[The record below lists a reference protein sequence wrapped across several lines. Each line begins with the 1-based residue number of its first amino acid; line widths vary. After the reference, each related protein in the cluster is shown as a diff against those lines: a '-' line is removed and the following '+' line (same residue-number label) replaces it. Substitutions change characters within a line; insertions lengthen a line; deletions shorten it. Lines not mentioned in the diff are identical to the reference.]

1 MKFHWNIYM
10 YILYIL
16 IQKFIFTKFKNFIS
30 YESKWWCEIWQIY
43 SLLAWLFSFHLMWK
57 LVDLG
62 SYLQYI
68 TWTFIKNRFVKP
80 GNLFSNDSLD
90 LSIYHWV
97 SWKVYN
103 VVYDLVND
111 IYNVFQMRK
120 ANSFPNVLLMNL
132 AEKYTNDFQ
141 KYNEWKANNT
151 SLVKEMS
158 YFPIFWKSDIWKEY
172 LTELWFDFNLQIR
185 YLVNEY
191 FLKMIKKMAMSPFET
206 LSICL
211 WMKTNSLQVTL
222 GSRTTNILGNFET
235 WIQYWMLLV
244 KACILI
250 CQGITYCKSL
260 KGNYLR

>member
-103 VVYDLVND
+103 VVYDLVSD

-120 ANSFPNVLLMNL
+120 ANSFANVLLMNL

-158 YFPIFWKSDIWKEY
+158 YFPIFWKSDTWKEY

-185 YLVNEY
+185 YFVNEY
-191 FLKMIKKMAMSPFET
+191 FLKMIKMAMSPFET

-222 GSRTTNILGNFET
+222 GSRTTNIHGNFET
-235 WIQYWMLLV
+235 WIQYQMLLV

-250 CQGITYCKSL
+250 CQGITYFKSL
-260 KGNYLR
+260 KGN